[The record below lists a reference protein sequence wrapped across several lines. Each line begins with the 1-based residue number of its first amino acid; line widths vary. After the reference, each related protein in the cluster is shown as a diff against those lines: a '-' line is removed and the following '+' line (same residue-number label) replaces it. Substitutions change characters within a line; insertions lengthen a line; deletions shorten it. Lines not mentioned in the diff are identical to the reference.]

1 MKNDVEFKYAGG
13 GFDVSH
19 DPYTSSF
26 GRPFRQEIRINC
38 FSSGSKTFVKVPD
51 IRNWEERDRFYGERQ
66 DVKMDAFL
74 TERFAEIAQKVP
86 STRGCS
92 QTEPFVSHSS
102 GSSIC
107 SPSTM
112 RCLKMP

>member
-26 GRPFRQEIRINC
+26 GRPFRQEIKI
-38 FSSGSKTFVKVPD
+38 FVKVPD

-74 TERFAEIAQKVP
+74 TERFAEIAQKVDALILSEMQKLGFTP
-86 STRGCS
+86 E
-92 QTEPFVSHSS
+92 QQ
-102 GSSIC
+102 
-107 SPSTM
+107 
-112 RCLKMP
+112 

>member
-26 GRPFRQEIRINC
+26 GRPFRQEIKINC

-74 TERFAEIAQKVP
+74 NERFAEIAQKVDALILSEMQKLGFTP
-86 STRGCS
+86 E
-92 QTEPFVSHSS
+92 QQ
-102 GSSIC
+102 
-107 SPSTM
+107 
-112 RCLKMP
+112 

>member
-38 FSSGSKTFVKVPD
+38 FSSGSKTFVKNAGYPELG
-51 IRNWEERDRFYGERQ
+51 RTRS
-66 DVKMDAFL
+66 FL
-74 TERFAEIAQKVP
+74 R
-86 STRGCS
+86 
-92 QTEPFVSHSS
+92 
-102 GSSIC
+102 
-107 SPSTM
+107 
-112 RCLKMP
+112 